1 MRKFYCKELD
11 EDIGYSR
18 CCNSN
23 KYDKCPDRDIEGTQ
37 RLIASTF
44 IIIFIL
50 IILVI
55 LSSYLKEIL

>member
-18 CCNSN
+18 CCNCN

-55 LSSYLKEIL
+55 L